1 MKKKQLIEELL
12 NQGYYQNQYKN
23 FEKNFNNLNI
33 SVIIHSNFFGKIK
46 MIGILY
52 KFKQE
57 LKEEL
62 HDEVWEKSIQIVSN
76 SNPIF
81 CMGALGFD
89 FIEAVILSEKE
100 IKNINANII
109 SESCEQFTSLIKN
122 LLEEY
127 NL

>member
-1 MKKKQLIEELL
+1 MKKKQLAKELA
-12 NQGYYQNQYKN
+12 NQGYYQNQSKN

-33 SVIIHSNFFGKIK
+33 SVIIYSNTFGKIE

-62 HDEVWEKSIQIVSN
+62 HDEVWEKSIQIVENSN
-76 SNPIF
+76 SNF
-81 CMGALGFD
+81 CIGALGFD
-89 FIEAVILSEKE
+89 FIEASILSEKE
-100 IKNINANII
+100 LKNINANII